1 MRMPG
6 MLRTLT
12 PWGWGL
18 MLLAVAV
25 LAGVVGR
32 GLGLR
37 WDPFDLAGRRL
48 EAADRRVQTLDRNLL
63 ARRLEIEGAA
73 DQARRMDSHHQT
85 INAVAAATARTLE
98 RTELAD
104 DAEILLEA
112 DRADRLRDHDREL
125 CRLAPAVCN
134 AAEAGPAG

>member
-1 MRMPG
+1 MRVPSL
-6 MLRTLT
+6 LRTLA

-18 MLLAVAV
+18 SLTVLLVLTVV
-25 LAGVVGR
+25 LAR

-48 EAADRRVQTLDRNLL
+48 EAAQHRVETLDRDLT
-63 ARRLEIEGAA
+63 AHRLEVEGGQT
-73 DQARRMDSHHQT
+73 QARRVARHHQT
-85 INAVAAATARTLE
+85 LTAVAATTARTLE
-98 RTELAD
+98 RTEQAD

-125 CRLAPAVCN
+125 CRLAPAVCDTT
-134 AAEAGPAG
+134 AIDPAG

>member
-1 MRMPG
+1 
-6 MLRTLT
+6 MLRALT

-18 MLLAVAV
+18 MLLSVVV

-48 EAADRRVQTLDRNLL
+48 EAAQTRAETLDRDLA
-63 ARRLEIEGAA
+63 ARRLEAEGS
-73 DQARRMDSHHQT
+73 QAQAQRAQRHHQT
-85 INAVAAATARTLE
+85 LNVVAATTARTLE
-98 RTELAD
+98 RTEQAD
-104 DAEILLEA
+104 DAEILLET
-112 DRADRLRDHDREL
+112 DRADRLGDHDRQL

-134 AAEAGPAG
+134 AAEIDPAG